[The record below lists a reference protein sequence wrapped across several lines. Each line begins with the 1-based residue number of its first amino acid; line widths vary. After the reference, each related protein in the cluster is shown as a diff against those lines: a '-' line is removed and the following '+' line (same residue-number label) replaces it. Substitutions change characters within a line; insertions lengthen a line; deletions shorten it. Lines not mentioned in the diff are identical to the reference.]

1 VFQSRDCENKAFRGQ
16 FVEVWRLARH
26 DALEI
31 DPEPEVVTHGNE
43 DIGLLLLLR
52 GCGRARHRNP
62 TSQAFLIV
70 LMVRLLLV
78 KLPEGGR
85 VRALW
90 RCAPGAHMRSLRI
103 HCKRFCSSM
112 RPYKGIFRIT

>member
-1 VFQSRDCENKAFRGQ
+1 VFQSRDCEKKAFRGQ

-52 GCGRARHRNP
+52 GCGRARHRHCGKQPNKP
-62 TSQAFLIV
+62 SIPHRTHGSSPPCQTT
-70 LMVRLLLV
+70 R
-78 KLPEGGR
+78 GG
-85 VRALW
+85 
-90 RCAPGAHMRSLRI
+90 
-103 HCKRFCSSM
+103 
-112 RPYKGIFRIT
+112 